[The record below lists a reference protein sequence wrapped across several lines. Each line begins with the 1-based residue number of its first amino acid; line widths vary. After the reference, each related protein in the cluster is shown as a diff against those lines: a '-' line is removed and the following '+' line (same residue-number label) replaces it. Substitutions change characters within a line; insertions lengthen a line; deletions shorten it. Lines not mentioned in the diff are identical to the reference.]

1 MVGLGGVFVE
11 VFEDVS
17 LRVAPFDEREAH
29 RMIRELKGFALLS
42 GVRGRPPG
50 DVDALAQALVRL
62 SEFAASHSGDLESA
76 EINPLRVFPDG
87 QGVIGLD
94 AVVVP
99 RPRSA

>member
-1 MVGLGGVFVE
+1 
-11 VFEDVS
+11 
-17 LRVAPFDEREAH
+17 
-29 RMIRELKGFALLS
+29 MIRELKAFALLS
-42 GVRGRPPG
+42 GARGRPPG
-50 DVDALAQALVRL
+50 DVDTLAQALVRL
-62 SEFAASHSGDLESA
+62 SEFAASHSGDLDSA